1 MMDKVRIAVIGV
13 GGMGTFHANYLKA
26 GEIKGAELAAVCD
39 IDESRMAGF
48 SDIPRF
54 KDSAELL
61 RSGLVNAV
69 LIATPHYEHTTVGV
83 DAMNLGIHVLTEKP
97 IAVHK
102 ADAERMIEAQKVKN
116 VVFAAMFQMRTEPL
130 WKKVKSLI
138 ERNELGD
145 ITRITWIVTDWFR
158 TEAYYASG
166 GWRATWSG
174 EGGGVLL
181 NQCPHNLDLMQWLFG
196 MPSKIRS
203 FCGFGKKHDIE
214 VEDEVTAYLEYPN
227 GATGMFIT
235 STGEAPGTNRLEIAG
250 DMGRVVI
257 EGGKIQFTRNETPAS
272 EFLKTSKQGFARPPV
287 WNVEIP
293 LSGPAGGHKVITQ
306 NFVDAIL
313 NGAPLIAPAP
323 EGIKSVEIANAMLYS
338 AWTNKTIDLPIDSAA
353 YESALKERIAKS
365 RYVKKNIIERDED
378 ITASFKRA

>member
-1 MMDKVRIAVIGV
+1 MDKVRIAVIGV

>member
-1 MMDKVRIAVIGV
+1 MDKVRIAVIGV

-338 AWTNKTIDLPIDSAA
+338 AWTDKTIDLPIDSAA

-365 RYVKKNIIERDED
+365 RYVKKNVIERDED

>member
-1 MMDKVRIAVIGV
+1 MDKVRIAVIGV

-338 AWTNKTIDLPIDSAA
+338 AWTDKTIDLPIDSAA